1 MSGMLSLPG
10 YEKIDGWLGNRNDG
24 HGHIL
29 KQTKQS
35 DDNLSD
41 R

>member
-1 MSGMLSLPG
+1 MFSLPG
-10 YEKIDGWLGNRNDG
+10 YEKIDGRPGNRNDG

-29 KQTKQS
+29 KQTEQR